1 MVKFYVETVILRR
14 VIINKVNSKV
24 TLVYRDIEENIAE
37 ETIWAKPLENGL
49 YQIDNI
55 PFYAPNLSNKDIIAV
70 ENDEGVLYFDD
81 LIEASGHSTVQ
92 IIFFDDSKSKSL
104 LKNLEEIG
112 CKWEGMKEQPYYTLD
127 IPSNVNY
134 KTVKDILDKETEA
147 NILDY
152 KEACLSEIH
161 S

>member
-1 MVKFYVETVILRR
+1 MIRYYVEIVILKRA
-14 VIINKVNSKV
+14 IIKSVKSKV
-24 TLVYRDIEENIAE
+24 TLVYKDLEDNIAE
-37 ETIWAKPLENGL
+37 ETVWAKPLENGL

-92 IIFFDDSKSKSL
+92 IIFFDDSKSKDL
-104 LKNLEEIG
+104 LKKLEEIG
-112 CKWEGMKEQPYYTLD
+112 CKWEGMKEQPYYTVD
-127 IPSNVNY
+127 IPLDVDYN
-134 KTVKDILDKETEA
+134 TVKDILNKETEIG
-147 NILDY
+147 ILDY
-152 KEACLSEIH
+152 KESCLAENH